1 MTWGRGRG
9 AVGVAVEIAMG
20 VAVGGSPVI
29 VCGMSRD
36 LAAMPFADVYPHYV
50 RKVERKGRTVAELHA
65 VITWLTGFTEK
76 EIKAQIAAEST
87 FREFFKAATLNRNSK
102 RITGS
107 ICGIKV
113 QEIEDPLMRRIR
125 YLDKVVDELAKG
137 WSLEK
142 IFRA

>member
-1 MTWGRGRG
+1 MAWSRGRG
-9 AVGVAVEIAMG
+9 AVGVAVGVAMG
-20 VAVGGSPVI
+20 VAVRGSPVI

-36 LAAMPFADVYPHYV
+36 LATMSFADVYPHYV

-65 VITWLTGFTEK
+65 VITWLTGLSEK

-87 FREFFKAATLNRNSK
+87 FREFFKAATLNRNAK

-137 WSLEK
+137 WPLEK

>member
-1 MTWGRGRG
+1 MCAAVDRRPLPCRMTPL
-9 AVGVAVEIAMG
+9 
-20 VAVGGSPVI
+20 SSLQ
-29 VCGMSRD
+29 MSRD
-36 LAAMPFADVYPHYV
+36 LATMPFADVYPHYV

-65 VITWLTGFTEK
+65 VIAWLTGFTEK
-76 EIKAQIAAEST
+76 EIKAQIATEST
-87 FREFFKAATLNRNSK
+87 FREFFKAATLNRNAK

-137 WSLEK
+137 WPLEK

>member
-1 MTWGRGRG
+1 MSRGY
-9 AVGVAVEIAMG
+9 AVT
-20 VAVGGSPVI
+20 
-29 VCGMSRD
+29 MSRD
-36 LAAMPFADVYPHYV
+36 LATMPFADVYPHYV

-65 VITWLTGFTEK
+65 VITWLTGLTEK
-76 EIKAQIAAEST
+76 EIKAQIAARAT
-87 FREFFKAATLNRNSK
+87 LREFFKAATLNRNAK
-102 RITGS
+102 LITGS

-137 WSLEK
+137 WPLEK

>member
-1 MTWGRGRG
+1 
-9 AVGVAVEIAMG
+9 
-20 VAVGGSPVI
+20 
-29 VCGMSRD
+29 MSRD
-36 LAAMPFADVYPHYV
+36 LASMPFAHVYPHYV
-50 RKVERKGRTVAELHA
+50 RKVEKKGRSVAELHA
-65 VITWLTGFTEK
+65 VIGWLTGFTEK

-87 FREFFKAATLNRNSK
+87 FREFFKAATLNRSAK

-113 QEIEDPLMRRIR
+113 QEIEDPLMHRIR

-137 WSLEK
+137 WPLEK